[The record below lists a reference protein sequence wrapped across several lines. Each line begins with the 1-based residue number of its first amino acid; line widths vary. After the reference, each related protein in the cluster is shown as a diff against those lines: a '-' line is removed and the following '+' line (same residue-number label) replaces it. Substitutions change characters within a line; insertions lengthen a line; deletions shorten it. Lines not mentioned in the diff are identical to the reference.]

1 MQQVFEIC
9 QSYYMIRKEFNLTN
23 ELRILRLTYVGIRK
37 ILKRD
42 AFLKPQKKK
51 SSKWGPI
58 FSVSL
63 EVFDY
68 WTKFLTVY
76 VNQMKQWSGTK
87 NALEEKESKYP
98 ELDSARELKEGE
110 REITL
115 PDYVDLM
122 LNFKKFVKRK
132 LKCKFFI

>member
-1 MQQVFEIC
+1 
-9 QSYYMIRKEFNLTN
+9 MIRKEFNLTN

-51 SSKWGPI
+51 SAKWDPLFG
-58 FSVSL
+58 VSL
-63 EVFDY
+63 EVFAN

-76 VNQMKQWSGTK
+76 VNEMKQWSVAK
-87 NALEEKESKYP
+87 NALDEKESKYP
-98 ELDSARELKEGE
+98 ELDSERVVKEGE